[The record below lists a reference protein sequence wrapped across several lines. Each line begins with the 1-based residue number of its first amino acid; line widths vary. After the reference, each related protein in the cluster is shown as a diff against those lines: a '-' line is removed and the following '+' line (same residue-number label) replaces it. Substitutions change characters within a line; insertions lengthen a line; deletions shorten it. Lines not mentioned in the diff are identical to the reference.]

1 MKTEQLNKTQIK
13 ILKYILKRFNND
25 FYFISK
31 NKLNIIKNILSNITF
46 KSIISTNIDTINN
59 EYINYYNKKYKKLI
73 INNFIYNLSYISQHS
88 TTIKKFI
95 KNNNI
100 SKKNYNHTY
109 EILKNIS
116 LSNVNDYNLILLFQ
130 NINDYE
136 KQYFKNSTNI
146 KTQTIEH
153 FINTY
158 NNMFQEYYNKKEAI
172 NILNL

>member
-59 EYINYYNKKYKKLI
+59 EYINYYNKKYKKI
-73 INNFIYNLSYISQHS
+73 IKNNFIYNLSYISQHS

>member
-1 MKTEQLNKTQIK
+1 MDKKYLNENSLK
-13 ILKYILKRFNND
+13 IINYILKRFNSD
-25 FYFISK
+25 FYFINK
-31 NKLNIIKNILSNITF
+31 NKASIIKNIFYNYTF
-46 KSIISTNIDTINN
+46 KSIISTNVDTINN

-73 INNFIYNLSYISQHS
+73 ISNFIYNLSYISQYS
-88 TTIKKFI
+88 TTIKEFI
-95 KNNNI
+95 ESNNI
-100 SKKNYNHTY
+100 SEENYNHSY

-136 KQYFKNSTNI
+136 KQYFKDSTNI

-158 NNMFQEYYNKKEAI
+158 ENMFQEYYNKKEAI
-172 NILNL
+172 SILNL